1 MHKTIGS
8 LLLDSGKISIQEA
21 EDIIQQQAQ
30 DGSRFGDAAIKL
42 GYVSENDIKFA
53 VSQQFD
59 YSFLPSDDSS
69 IDQCLISAFLISG
82 PEIEAFKSLRSQL
95 TLRWLTENK
104 SVLVSSVEG
113 GVGTSYVS
121 SNLAVMFA
129 QLGKK
134 TLLIDANMRHP
145 TQHLCF
151 RHDNNLGL
159 SQVLA
164 NRAELSE
171 AVYDVKGINNLSVLF
186 AGVIP
191 PNPIELLGRSS
202 FKELHHQLEHEY
214 DIIIVDSPPVLKYSE
229 TELLSSIL
237 QGVVL
242 VAKKDETSIK
252 GLKEAKTRLEAA
264 GAMPLGVTINDFSRK
279 RANKKRR

>member
-8 LLLDSGKISIQEA
+8 LLLDSGKISIKEA

-30 DGSRFGDAAIKL
+30 DGSRFGDAALKL
-42 GYVSENDIKFA
+42 GYVTENDIKFA

-95 TLRWLTENK
+95 TLRWFTENK
-104 SVLVSSVEG
+104 SVLITSVEG

-145 TQHLCF
+145 TQHLCY
-151 RHDNNLGL
+151 RRDNSQGL

-164 NRAELSE
+164 KRLDASD
-171 AVYDVKGINNLSVLF
+171 VIYDVKGINNLSVLF
-186 AGVIP
+186 SGVTP

-202 FKELHHQLEHEY
+202 FKELHNQLESEF
-214 DIIIVDSPPVLKYSE
+214 DIIIVDAPPVLKYSE

-237 QGVVL
+237 KGVVL
-242 VAKKDETSIK
+242 VAKKDETPINE
-252 GLKEAKTRLEAA
+252 LKEAKVRLESA

-279 RANKKRR
+279 RASRNRK